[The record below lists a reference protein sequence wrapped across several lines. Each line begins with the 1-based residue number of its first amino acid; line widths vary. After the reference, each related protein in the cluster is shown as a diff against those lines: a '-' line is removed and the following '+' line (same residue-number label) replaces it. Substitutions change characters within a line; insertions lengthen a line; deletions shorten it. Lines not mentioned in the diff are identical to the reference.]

1 MEESK
6 EIEKN
11 DNKEIREVLI
21 NSFELKEEK
30 LSQVDEN
37 IKHLRNE
44 LNLESELR
52 E

>member
-11 DNKEIREVLI
+11 DNKDIRNVLI

-30 LSQVDEN
+30 LSQIDAE
-37 IKHLRNE
+37 IKQLRKE
-44 LNLESELR
+44 LNLESD
-52 E
+52 

>member
-11 DNKEIREVLI
+11 DNKDIRDVLI

-30 LSQVDEN
+30 LSKIDEN
-37 IKHLRNE
+37 IKHLKKE
-44 LNLESELR
+44 LNLESD
-52 E
+52 